1 MNEPTST
8 ATTVTNVDEFLA
20 FCADEPAGCI
30 SVHLDSDG
38 SFTCGTRATIL
49 DSLEQW
55 ATDPSRIVN
64 AAATTTCGR
73 RWIIFVRQDSPPNEH
88 DASHF
93 LDIRAAL
100 ACEGVDLIDCVIA
113 WNANHV
119 SMHFLEHR
127 TTNYTA
133 EDAGERTAA

>member
-1 MNEPTST
+1 MNEPT
-8 ATTVTNVDEFLA
+8 TTTITSVDELLA
-20 FCADEPAGCI
+20 FCAGEPAGCT
-30 SVHLDSDG
+30 SVHLDPGG
-38 SFTCGTRATIL
+38 SFTCGTRATTL
-49 DSLEQW
+49 ASLEQW

-64 AAATTTCGR
+64 AAASTDTCGR
-73 RWIIFVRQDSPPNEH
+73 RWIIFVRQVSPPTEH
-88 DASHF
+88 DASHY

-127 TTNYTA
+127 TTSYTA
-133 EDAGERTAA
+133 GSVGEHTAA